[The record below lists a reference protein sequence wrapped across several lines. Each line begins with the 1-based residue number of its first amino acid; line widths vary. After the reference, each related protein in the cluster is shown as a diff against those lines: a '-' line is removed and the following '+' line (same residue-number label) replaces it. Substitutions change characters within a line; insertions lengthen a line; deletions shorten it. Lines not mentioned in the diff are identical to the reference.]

1 LKFEIATKI
10 HKRASND
17 RDQIQREEMSVI
29 TVTSDEHFETLLKQ
43 YASDTLCLNFWASFA
58 QPSLQMNT
66 VFAELATQFQATRFL
81 QIDAEELEDISESF
95 DVNAVPF
102 FVVMRGT
109 EVLSRISGAN
119 PQELQKALRRASPD
133 AATPAAQETHV
144 ETVKANQA
152 SQTQPSAGAG
162 APTDVTDEEGEED
175 LNERLKKLT
184 TAAPVMIFIK
194 GVPSAPQCGFS
205 RTLVSLLRAE
215 GIHYGFFNILAD
227 NSVRQG
233 LKSYSEWPTFP
244 QVYVK
249 GEFLGGLDVVREM
262 IENGEMK
269 DVLDEAGIKTTKS

>member
-1 LKFEIATKI
+1 MAVT
-10 HKRASND
+10 
-17 RDQIQREEMSVI
+17 
-29 TVTSDEHFETLLKQ
+29 TVTSDEHFEQLLKQ
-43 YASDTLCLNFWASFA
+43 HASTTLCLNFWASFA

-66 VFAELATQFQATRFL
+66 VFAELAGQFTTVQFL
-81 QIDAEELEDISESF
+81 QVDAEELEDISESF

-119 PQELQKALRRASPD
+119 PLELQKALRRAVPEQS
-133 AATPAAQETHV
+133 TPAAQEAHT
-144 ETVKANQA
+144 ETAV
-152 SQTQPSAGAG
+152 TGQPGAADTATMATSAPAE
-162 APTDVTDEEGEED
+162 EEGEED
-175 LNERLKKLT
+175 LQTRLKSLT
-184 TAAPVMIFIK
+184 TAAPVMLFIK

-233 LKSYSEWPTFP
+233 LKAYAEWPTFP

-262 IENGEMK
+262 IENGEMQE
-269 DVLDEAGIKTTKS
+269 VLEEAGIKTTK